1 MPGYV
6 PFNYDQINIAAGT
19 YSPSAVKSYNNESFD
34 FWARALFQRALSVVD
49 ISLPKEWNGDIF
61 DLFCFLLFKYGYV
74 PVFEDPGM
82 GKVFSPGTLGG
93 INFWYAP
100 TYCTISNPVKSG
112 MVLAIGNNKLENEP
126 DGICEILKLTPDY
139 LGIWDLIE
147 FYSAKLSN
155 LDCAIDMN
163 IENSKFAFFL
173 GAKNKAMAEALKK
186 MFDKSHSGEPLV
198 VYDARMGDDPVSK
211 DVPWQE
217 WERNVKDSFI
227 LPEQLECF
235 KSLLHAFD
243 AEIGIPTLPV
253 EKKERM
259 IDAEARSTNRD
270 ALSRSE
276 IWIKTFNE
284 SAVKVN
290 ERFGL
295 NISMTRKE
303 INDVTR
309 DTNDDRAVQV

>member
-6 PFNYDQINIAAGT
+6 PFNYEQINIAAGT
-19 YSPSAVKSYNNESFD
+19 YSPSAVKSYNNESFA

-74 PVFEDPGM
+74 PVFESPEF
-82 GKVFSPGTLGG
+82 GKVFTAGSLGG
-93 INFWYAP
+93 VNFWYGP
-100 TYCTISNPVKSG
+100 TFCIICNPALNSSLT
-112 MVLAIGNNKLENEP
+112 LAIGNNKVDMS

-139 LGIWDLIE
+139 IGIWDIIE
-147 FYSAKLSN
+147 YYAAKLSN

-173 GAKNKAMAEALKK
+173 GAKNKSMAEALKM
-186 MFDKSHSGEPLV
+186 MFDRAHSGDALV
-198 VYDARMGDDPVSK
+198 VYDSRMGDDPVSK
-211 DVPWQE
+211 DVPWQQ

-259 IDAEARSTNRD
+259 IDAEARSTDRD

-295 NISMTRKE
+295 NISMKRKE
-303 INDVTR
+303 IDDGTR
-309 DTNDDRAVQV
+309 DIINDRPVSV